1 MTNRDHFRDAIVRYG
16 KMLYERGYIA
26 ATDGNISVRM
36 DEVRIL
42 VTPTCIC
49 KGTMTADDLVVVD
62 LSGRKL
68 EGWRDVS
75 SELAMHL
82 LIYRLRPDVRGIVH
96 AHPPT
101 ATGFAAAGIALD
113 QPLVSEVIL
122 TLGSIPLAPYACPGT
137 PELSNVLRPL
147 VADHNAILMANHGVV
162 AYADDLDRAYM
173 NMETVEHFAKIT
185 LVTRTL
191 GQQNELAAEEVRKL
205 EKIRERLEANR
216 AAERKEPGRLEA
228 VGS

>member
-1 MTNRDHFRDAIVRYG
+1 MTNQDQLRDAVVRYG
-16 KMLYERGYIA
+16 RTLYERGYIA
-26 ATDGNISVRM
+26 ATDGNISARL
-36 DEVRIL
+36 DENSIL

-49 KGTMTADDLVVVD
+49 KGNMTADDLVVVD
-62 LSGRKL
+62 GNGRKL

-82 LIYRLRPDVRGIVH
+82 LIYRMRPEVCGIVH

-137 PELSNVLRPL
+137 PELSNALRPL
-147 VADHNAILMANHGVV
+147 VPNHNALLMANHGVV
-162 AYADDLDRAYM
+162 TYADDLDRAYM
-173 NMETVEHFAKIT
+173 HMETVEHFAKIT

-191 GQQNELAAEEVRKL
+191 GQQNALATEEVRKL

-216 AAERKEPGRLEA
+216 LTDKKQPGRLEA